1 MLSFKRQKLKGGKMD
16 TTVSKLILLYVFDQM
31 EIPITIETLNDM
43 CCSQNDWLTYMTL
56 TEVLPELVQANFVY
70 LDNSSKTAYY
80 KITSEGRDCLNY
92 FFMKIPSSIRKEI
105 GAYIKKNRQEYKRR
119 QEYFKDYFQNKDGTY
134 TVILKILEPMGTKL
148 DLKLNVANRAE
159 AKAVFNKWNESAG
172 EVYGSI
178 YKLLIDGD

>member
-1 MLSFKRQKLKGGKMD
+1 MD

-56 TEVLPELVQANFVY
+56 TEVLPELVQANFVF

-92 FFMKIPSSIRKEI
+92 FFMKIPSSTRKDI
-105 GAYIKKNRQEYKRR
+105 GSYIKKNRQEYKRR
-119 QEYFKDYFQNKDGTY
+119 QEYFKDYFQNKDGSY
-134 TVILKILEPMGTKL
+134 TVVLKILEPLGTKL
-148 DLKLNVANRAE
+148 DLKLNVSNRGE

-172 EVYGSI
+172 EVYASI
-178 YKLLIDGD
+178 YKLLIDGDE